1 MLWGVTVASSH
12 GAQHHGVFFWQSSL
26 LLVARHA
33 AGPLYQC
40 LLRVHGVLPLQQ
52 RRFPHPAPAWEAA
65 QNWLQKRVRGCRPL
79 G

>member
-26 LLVARHA
+26 LLVARYA

-40 LLRVHGVLPLQQ
+40 LLCVHGVLSLQQ
-52 RRFPHPAPAWEAA
+52 CRFPQPGKLHKTGFK
-65 QNWLQKRVRGCRPL
+65 NL
-79 G
+79 